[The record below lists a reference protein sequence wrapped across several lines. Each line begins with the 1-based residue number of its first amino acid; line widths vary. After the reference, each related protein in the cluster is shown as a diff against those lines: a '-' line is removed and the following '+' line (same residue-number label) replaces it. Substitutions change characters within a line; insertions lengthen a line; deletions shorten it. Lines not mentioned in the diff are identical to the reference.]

1 MLGGMKNDEKKR
13 SFFLVI
19 FFAYLRSSYRKG
31 GFSYSNCYLI
41 DKKGYRGTKFFTE
54 KSCGLKRN
62 AYFCLVKMTK
72 KKDRFCYQST
82 NVNTCTLYIRVHMIV
97 GRN

>member
-41 DKKGYRGTKFFTE
+41 DKKGYRGEIFFQE
-54 KSCGLKRN
+54 KSCGFKKYV
-62 AYFCLVKMTK
+62 YFCAVKMT
-72 KKDRFCYQST
+72 
-82 NVNTCTLYIRVHMIV
+82 N
-97 GRN
+97 